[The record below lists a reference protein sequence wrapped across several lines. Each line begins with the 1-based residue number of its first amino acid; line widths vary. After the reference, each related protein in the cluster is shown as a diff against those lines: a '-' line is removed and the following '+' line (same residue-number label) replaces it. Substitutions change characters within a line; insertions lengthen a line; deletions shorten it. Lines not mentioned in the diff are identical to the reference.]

1 MPGLPA
7 ARVTDMHTC
16 AICMG
21 APMPIMP
28 PGAPTVLIG
37 GLPAARMSDLCTCAN
52 PTGLD
57 AIIFGSPTVLIM
69 NLPAARMTDPT
80 ALGGVILPP
89 CCPTVLI
96 GMVGVSP
103 PGAPG
108 IGNVWEETLPDGTV
122 VTHVGPNITIKG
134 TPEFRAAV
142 LRDLQKLQ
150 ATPTGADLIATLNGP
165 GRGPVTIVET
175 AGGNSVDG
183 VGPQGYQQPGGSNG
197 TGSGATLHY
206 NPNAN
211 QIGDGS
217 EAWMTRPPEV
227 GLGHE
232 LVHCEQAQNGSWSN
246 TNKHNG
252 VLDDELAA
260 AGLPPF
266 QDNPHTEN
274 KIRRE
279 LGQPQ
284 RPRY

>member
-122 VTHVGPNITIKG
+122 VTHV
-134 TPEFRAAV
+134 A
-142 LRDLQKLQ
+142 
-150 ATPTGADLIATLNGP
+150 
-165 GRGPVTIVET
+165 
-175 AGGNSVDG
+175 
-183 VGPQGYQQPGGSNG
+183 
-197 TGSGATLHY
+197 
-206 NPNAN
+206 
-211 QIGDGS
+211 
-217 EAWMTRPPEV
+217 
-227 GLGHE
+227 
-232 LVHCEQAQNGSWSN
+232 
-246 TNKHNG
+246 
-252 VLDDELAA
+252 
-260 AGLPPF
+260 
-266 QDNPHTEN
+266 
-274 KIRRE
+274 
-279 LGQPQ
+279 
-284 RPRY
+284 RPRRKLPRARRS